1 MNIWHDISASR
12 ITPEDFIACIE
23 ISKGGKN
30 KYELDKETG
39 MLILDRVLYTAT
51 HYPANY
57 GFIPRTYAGDGDPLD
72 VLVLCQESILPLT
85 LVRCYPIGVITML
98 DQGKLDEKIIAIP
111 FKDPTYNSYHDVS
124 ELPSH
129 IFTEMSHFFTVYKN
143 LEQKE
148 TMVDE
153 VRGAEDA
160 KKVIQKCLNVITE
173 KCVLFNFD
181 YALFNICPFGLS
193 CRVEVAAL
201 QDIDPGC
208 ESIIIFCKKVCC
220 CLSSRKE
227 SFKYHVISVTFVIIE
242 EVEEFGD
249 GSFSRFDLQRSHL

>member
-1 MNIWHDISASR
+1 
-12 ITPEDFIACIE
+12 
-23 ISKGGKN
+23 
-30 KYELDKETG
+30 
-39 MLILDRVLYTAT
+39 MLCSEVIQ
-51 HYPANY
+51 
-57 GFIPRTYAGDGDPLD
+57 PL
-72 VLVLCQESILPLT
+72 S

-160 KKVIQKCLNVITE
+160 KKVIQKCLDQYIE
-173 KCVLFNFD
+173 KF
-181 YALFNICPFGLS
+181 
-193 CRVEVAAL
+193 CR
-201 QDIDPGC
+201 
-208 ESIIIFCKKVCC
+208 
-220 CLSSRKE
+220 
-227 SFKYHVISVTFVIIE
+227 
-242 EVEEFGD
+242 
-249 GSFSRFDLQRSHL
+249 

>member
-1 MNIWHDISASR
+1 MSNIWHDISPSR
-12 ITPEDFIACIE
+12 ITAEDVIAVIE
-23 ISKGGKN
+23 IEKGSKK

-39 MLILDRVLYTAT
+39 SLILDRILYTST

-57 GFIPRTYAGDGDPLD
+57 GLIPRTYADDNDPLD
-72 VLVLCQESILPLT
+72 VLVLCSEVIQPLS

-160 KKVIQKCLNVITE
+160 KKVIQKCLDQYIE
-173 KCVLFNFD
+173 KF
-181 YALFNICPFGLS
+181 
-193 CRVEVAAL
+193 CR
-201 QDIDPGC
+201 
-208 ESIIIFCKKVCC
+208 
-220 CLSSRKE
+220 
-227 SFKYHVISVTFVIIE
+227 
-242 EVEEFGD
+242 
-249 GSFSRFDLQRSHL
+249 